1 MGGRRCRSW
10 KVVALIGNTF
20 SFFLENNVHHLVHL
34 HIWVTILV
42 IYFEGWR
49 SCKRCISLDLNFSFA
64 FWLLIK
70 YQISSV
76 DSIFHPSLTVKRHE
90 DIDTGMPTQGVLLLK
105 SLCSLHSAVLKRRH
119 LQEARPHFDNHF
131 WDQAC
136 QCSKVVRKGPKWT

>member
-42 IYFEGWR
+42 IYFEGRR
-49 SCKRCISLDLNFSFA
+49 SCKRCISLDFNFSFA

-76 DSIFHPSLTVKRHE
+76 DSIFHPSLTFKR
-90 DIDTGMPTQGVLLLK
+90 
-105 SLCSLHSAVLKRRH
+105 
-119 LQEARPHFDNHF
+119 QEILT
-131 WDQAC
+131 QAC
-136 QCSKVVRKGPKWT
+136 QPKGFFAQKAVEPTFSSALREGICKRPALILTIIFETRLANVPKWSESRVWRK